1 MTSDGARPR
10 LGMYSAAGCGGC
22 DVAVLNLGERL
33 PALAQTFDIVFAP
46 MLADFKVADLA
57 ALPDAGIDLC
67 LFNGTIRTPADEDMA
82 HLLRRKSR
90 FMVAFGAC
98 AESGGVPALANTSTV
113 DEMLER
119 VAAASG
125 AGAGAEAEASQP
137 ARHATA
143 MPALPRLC
151 PTACS
156 LEQVEL
162 VDYTIPGC
170 PPEPAQVWAALETLA
185 GVVVSGTELPWPG
198 ATLGASAAALCEE
211 CPLTREDRKVQR
223 FRRLH
228 ESAAAPDRC
237 LLEQGFVCLGV
248 ATRGGCGAL
257 CPQVGIPC
265 SGCYGQP
272 DGVADQGARL
282 VAALAAALDAG
293 TTSDGAAVVSGRVA
307 AAIAGILDPIGTF
320 YGFTLQRSLLAR
332 PRPAR
337 SRRPAEERHEAH
349 HH

>member
-1 MTSDGARPR
+1 MTGERTRPR

-22 DVAVLNLGERL
+22 EVVLLNLGERL
-33 PALAQTFDIVFAP
+33 LALARTFDIVFAP

-67 LFNGTIRTPADEDMA
+67 LFNGAIRTPADEEMA

-98 AESGGVPALANTSTV
+98 AEAGGVPALANLTTV
-113 DEMLER
+113 DELLDR
-119 VAAASG
+119 VAAATCP
-125 AGAGAEAEASQP
+125 GAEAAAAQLAP
-137 ARHATA
+137 HPTVP
-143 MPALPRLC
+143 PALPRPC
-151 PTACS
+151 RAACS

-170 PPEPAQVWAALETLA
+170 PPEPLQVWAALDALT
-185 GVVVSGTELPWPG
+185 GVVVSGSELPWPG

-211 CPLTREDRKVQR
+211 CPLTRENATVQR
-223 FRRLH
+223 FHRLH
-228 ESAAAPDRC
+228 EKPAAPGRC
-237 LLEQGFVCLGV
+237 LLEQGFLCLGV

-272 DGVADQGARL
+272 DGVADQGARM
-282 VAALAAALDAG
+282 VAALASALDAG
-293 TTSDGAAVVSGRVA
+293 TPSDGAAAVSVRVA
-307 AAIAGILDPIGTF
+307 AASAAIVDPIGTF

-337 SRRPAEERHEAH
+337 NRRSTEEPHETH
-349 HH
+349 HD